1 MGKWV
6 VSLAL
11 VLVSISEVMASDE
24 GWRLIK
30 HSQQAVKTYNFDV
43 SFVQQ
48 KANHVNTFRWLRGVH
63 QGNGALAVQT
73 ELEQLTA
80 QDGYGTD
87 TFRRNNYVY
96 YAAPDAPVIATLNST
111 IKELPAILFKDTAA
125 LNELYDAVPGT
136 SVALSGRNA
145 QLVRLTARDGS
156 RYSYWLWLD
165 AQTGFPLRVNTLNN
179 ANEVL
184 ESWMVVHLQLK
195 PTVPTELL
203 GLLNAQLPAEPAALA
218 TDTSAIAAPF
228 SLSWLPAGYKIVNQ
242 HQPVMTRSGRVIG
255 SWLLSDGIH
264 QISVFVQPSAGL
276 NQAMA
281 YRDGATTIL
290 VVPQQN
296 YDVTVIGPIEAQL
309 ANQLAVSVQ

>member
-1 MGKWV
+1 MGKFV
-6 VSLAL
+6 VSLAF
-11 VLVSISEVMASDE
+11 VLLSVTDVMASDE

-30 HSQQAVKTYNFDV
+30 HSQQAIKTYNFDV

-48 KANHVNTFRWLRGVH
+48 KANHVNTFRWLRGIH

-96 YAAPDAPVIATLNST
+96 YAAPDAPVVATLNST
-111 IKELPAILFKDTAA
+111 IKELPAILFKEPTA

-165 AQTGFPLRVNTLNN
+165 AETGFPLRVNTLNS

-195 PTVPTELL
+195 PTVPNELL

-218 TDTSAIAAPF
+218 TDTSAVAAPF
-228 SLSWLPAGYKIVNQ
+228 SLSWLPAGYQIINQ

-276 NQAMA
+276 SQVMA

-309 ANQLAVSVQ
+309 ANKIAVSVQ